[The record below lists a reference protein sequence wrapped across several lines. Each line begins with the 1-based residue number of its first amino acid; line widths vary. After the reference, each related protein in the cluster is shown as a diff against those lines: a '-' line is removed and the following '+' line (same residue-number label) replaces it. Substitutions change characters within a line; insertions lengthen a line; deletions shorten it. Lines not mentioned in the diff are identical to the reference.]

1 MMDIITDGLANCLD
15 VVRKAPNGARASVP
29 FAVLA
34 VSVHSDCY
42 CVYFIVE
49 P

>member
-34 VSVHSDCY
+34 VND